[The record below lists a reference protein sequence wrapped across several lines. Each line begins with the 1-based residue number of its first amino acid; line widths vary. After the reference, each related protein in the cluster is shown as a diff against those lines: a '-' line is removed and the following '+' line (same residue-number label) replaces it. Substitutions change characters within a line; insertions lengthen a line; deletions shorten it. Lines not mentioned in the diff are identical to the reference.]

1 MSDGPYGGRD
11 VRCGP
16 RRVQRHGI
24 GQRVVGKFGQQLERQ
39 LLTAGGVARHPS
51 AEFESQV
58 VAQLAPLRRYARS
71 LTGDVAWADDL
82 VQDAA
87 ERALSRWTSFRPESN
102 LRAWLLTILRHLYI
116 DQLRGRRE
124 IAVDDESAP
133 WRTLEA
139 PRGEVD
145 GLALRD
151 LQRALYLLPAAQRE
165 VLLLVGVE
173 ELSYE
178 EASTVLGVPQGT
190 VMSRLSRA
198 REHLRVLL
206 DQGPTRRAAPLR
218 VVGTTR

>member
-1 MSDGPYGGRD
+1 MP
-11 VRCGP
+11 
-16 RRVQRHGI
+16 
-24 GQRVVGKFGQQLERQ
+24 
-39 LLTAGGVARHPS
+39 RHPS
-51 AEFESQV
+51 REFEAQV

-71 LTGDVAWADDL
+71 LTGDAAWADDL

-87 ERALSRWTSFRPESN
+87 ERALSHWNSFRPDSN
-102 LRAWLLTILRHLYI
+102 LRAWLLTILRHIYI

-124 IAVDDESAP
+124 ITVDDESAP

-139 PRGEVD
+139 PHGEVD
-145 GLALRD
+145 GLDLRD

-165 VLLLVGVE
+165 VLLLVCVE
-173 ELSYE
+173 ELSYQ
-178 EASTVLGVPQGT
+178 EASAVLGVPSGT

-206 DQGPTRRAAPLR
+206 GQDPARRTASLR